1 MSRSLRLVLTGLV
14 LIAAAGV
21 ASAADISPREIRTQ
35 IDAVDKL
42 LATDKP
48 AEASASLAEAI
59 AGLEAMA
66 ALPRPHVAFRFLADR
81 AGRARRK
88 LERAGVDVAGLVI
101 PGSQPGPGA
110 APPRNVARPA
120 AEGRAGPAVSFSR
133 DVAPFLV
140 SSCGRCHV
148 AGRKGG
154 FQMASHQQLMQ
165 SLKVSPGMGQQSEL
179 VEVILSGDMPPGG
192 SVSPQQVKM
201 LITWIDSGAICDAD
215 PAAGMMTVARAA
227 TAEPPPVVAPPK
239 PVPLKP
245 GDVSFASDVVPILLA
260 QCVNC
265 HGQEDPEANYRM
277 TSLESL
283 IRGGRTGPAIVAG
296 KSADSLL
303 VKKLRGEGIEGQRMP
318 LGKDPL
324 PADQI
329 ALIARW
335 IDQGARIDL
344 LTPTTA
350 LEAVAAAGRSQR
362 LSDKELVAIRFAAG
376 EKLWGRIIPDEPPTI
391 ETRSDLCLISN
402 LPPDRAKAVAD
413 TAAGVADGLRE
424 ELGLEDGPLVKGGIV
439 IYGFR
444 KTYDYAEIWQVVSGT
459 DRPRGLT
466 GHAGVAGDVAYAA
479 FVVPTGE
486 DSEEATRL
494 LLAEQITAAALTSR
508 GLPEWFSRSVGRA
521 MAMREAPRAELV
533 QEWKRLTSAAIGQLG
548 SAQDFFAGHA
558 DPAASALAGG
568 GFMASILGN
577 VKLAQFLTAFDR
589 GVPFEEAFAQAF
601 RVQPAAAFKA
611 WAVRNAGR

>member
-1 MSRSLRLVLTGLV
+1 MSRCLRLALTGLLLV
-14 LIAAAGV
+14 ITAGSVIAADV
-21 ASAADISPREIRTQ
+21 SPRDIRTQ

-42 LATDKP
+42 LATDQP
-48 AEASASLAEAI
+48 AEASAALADAI
-59 AGLEAMA
+59 TGLEAMA
-66 ALPRPHVAFRFLADR
+66 ALPRPHVAFRFLVDR
-81 AGRARRK
+81 AERARRK
-88 LERAGVDVAGLVI
+88 LERAGVDVARLVI
-101 PGSQPGPGA
+101 PSSQP
-110 APPRNVARPA
+110 PA
-120 AEGRAGPAVSFSR
+120 AAAQPQNLAQPAAGGEAGPAVSFSR

-201 LITWIDSGAICDAD
+201 LVTWIDSGAACDAD
-215 PAAGMMTVARAA
+215 PTADLMTVARAA
-227 TAEPPPVVAPPK
+227 TAEPPPVVALPK
-239 PVPLKP
+239 PLPLKP

-283 IRGGRTGPAIVAG
+283 IRGGRTGPAVVVG
-296 KSADSLL
+296 KSAESLL

-344 LTPTTA
+344 RTPTTG
-350 LEAVAAAGRSQR
+350 LEEVAAAGRSQR
-362 LSDKELVAIRFAAG
+362 LSDDELVRIRFAAG
-376 EKLWGRIIPDEPPTI
+376 EKLWGRIIPDEPPVV
-391 ETRSDLCLISN
+391 EKRSDLCLISN
-402 LPPDRAKAVAD
+402 LPPDRAEAVAD
-413 TAAGVADGLRE
+413 TAASVADGLRDD
-424 ELGLEDGPLVKGGIV
+424 LGLEDEPLVKGGIV

-459 DRPRGLT
+459 DRPRGLM
-466 GHAGVAGDVAYAA
+466 GHSGVTGDVAYAA
-479 FVVPTGE
+479 FVVPTGD
-486 DSEEATRL
+486 DSEEVTRL
-494 LLAEQITAAALTSR
+494 LLAEQITAAALASR
-508 GLPEWFSRSVGRA
+508 GLPEWFCRSVGRA
-521 MAMREAPRAELV
+521 MAMREAPRSQLV
-533 QEWKRLTSAAIGQLG
+533 QEWKRQASTAIGQLG

-568 GFMASILGN
+568 GFMATILGN
-577 VKLAQFLTAFDR
+577 AKLAQFLTAFDQ
-589 GVPFEEAFAQAF
+589 GVPFEEAFTQAF
-601 RVQPAAAFKA
+601 RGSPAAAFRV